1 MYELFCPVHKS
12 QNTLNAAHRLFHM
25 SSTFIL
31 ASGSEIRSELL
42 TRAGVAHQVGPARID
57 EGMVRDSLLAEEA
70 RPRDVAD
77 TLAELKARKVS
88 EKHPDVL
95 VLGCDQVL
103 DHGGVILSKAQS
115 PEEAEEQ
122 LKSMRNRRHMLL

>member
-42 TRAGVAHQVGPARID
+42 TRAGVAHQVVPARID